1 MTKVVGLTGG
11 IGTGKSTVS
20 AMWTGLGALL
30 IDADRIVRELQAPGT
45 PVLEAMVEAFGPE
58 ILQPGG
64 ELDRKGLGERVFSD
78 PASRL
83 RLGAI
88 IGPAILGE
96 MAARTEAARDAGAEL
111 VVLDIPL
118 LFEGRGR
125 GRAAPGE
132 PPRSTAD
139 LASETVLVWAPE
151 AQQIARQMERDD
163 ATREH
168 ALARIAAQMPID
180 EKRALADHVIDNS
193 GTLEETRA
201 QLETLDREL
210 RTPAISQGGAAPA

>member
-20 AMWTGLGALL
+20 AMWAELGAVLV
-30 IDADRIVRELQAPGT
+30 DADLIVRELQAPGM

-58 ILQPGG
+58 ILQPSG
-64 ELDRKGLGERVFSD
+64 ELDRKGLGKRVFSD
-78 PASRL
+78 PASRV

-88 IGPAILGE
+88 IGPAILRE
-96 MAARTEAARDAGAEL
+96 MAARTDAASVAGAGL

-125 GRAAPGE
+125 GRAAAGE
-132 PPRSTAD
+132 PPRSTGD

-151 AQQIARQMERDD
+151 DQQIARQMERDG

-168 ALARIAAQMPID
+168 ALARMAAQMPID
-180 EKRALADHVIDNS
+180 DKRALADHVIDNS

-201 QLETLDREL
+201 QLESLDRRL
-210 RTPAISQGGAAPA
+210 REPKG

>member
-11 IGTGKSTVS
+11 IGTGKSTVA
-20 AMWTGLGALL
+20 AMWAERGAVLV
-30 IDADRIVRELQAPGT
+30 DADRIVRELQAPGM
-45 PVLEAMVEAFGPE
+45 PVLEAMVEAFGPQ
-58 ILQPGG
+58 ILQPNG

-78 PASRL
+78 PASRAQ
-83 RLGAI
+83 LGAI
-88 IGPAILGE
+88 IGPAILRE
-96 MAARTEAARDAGAEL
+96 MAARTDAARKAGAEL

-125 GRAAPGE
+125 GRTPPGE

-151 AQQIARQMERDD
+151 EQQVARQLERDG

-168 ALARIAAQMPID
+168 ALARIAAQMPIE

-193 GTLEETRA
+193 GTLEQTRA
-201 QLETLDREL
+201 QLEALDRQL
-210 RTPAISQGGAAPA
+210 RA